1 MLVCVAVCVRRVCL
15 KMGLMS
21 LFASNCLFPL
31 ATLLCGEVFIT
42 ACACVSVCV
51 CVSACVCVRV
61 SFISEHGR
69 VFERPYTTMSST
81 LSTNSTRGEEL
92 ITHSLNTPDGALSQ
106 LWLHAGGTIHHPGGE
121 RAPLLP
127 QAAAPARG
135 SGYGTPWLGAA
146 GCTAAGRAWVRGQ
159 DSDVN
164 RVVMLMNGPLAA
176 FHTAP
181 FEARGCRL

>member
-1 MLVCVAVCVRRVCL
+1 M
-15 KMGLMS
+15 
-21 LFASNCLFPL
+21 
-31 ATLLCGEVFIT
+31 
-42 ACACVSVCV
+42 
-51 CVSACVCVRV
+51 RV

-81 LSTNSTRGEEL
+81 LSTNSTRGDEL

-164 RVVMLMNGPLAA
+164 RVVMLMSGPLAA

-181 FEARGCRL
+181 FGASGLQVIGFCLNIYVQANAGGFLSHNTGRGRRFKAESG